1 VVGGQSQS
9 HLSTHFLSLSTT
21 ADFLG
26 VFLLPA
32 FGPLFRATGAPGAA
46 ASVFFGAVF
55 GASSSSESRY
65 AKMFLLRL
73 A

>member
-46 ASVFFGAVF
+46 AFGAAF

>member
-1 VVGGQSQS
+1 
-9 HLSTHFLSLSTT
+9 LSLSTT

-46 ASVFFGAVF
+46 AFGAAF